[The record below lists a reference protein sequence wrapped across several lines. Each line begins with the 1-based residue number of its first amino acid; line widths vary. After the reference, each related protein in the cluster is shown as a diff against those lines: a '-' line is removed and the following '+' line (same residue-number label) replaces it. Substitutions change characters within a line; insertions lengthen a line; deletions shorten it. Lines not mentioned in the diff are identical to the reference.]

1 MAGDL
6 TAMAAHA
13 GRSRLIDVAELAGV
27 TKSVASRILNNDAT
41 LSVRDETRL
50 RVLESAKRLGYQAH
64 AGARALAGSR
74 TRALALLIP
83 DLTNPVYSRITR
95 GAYFQARTRGY
106 ALLLAEDTAE
116 EGVDEQFADLV
127 ASGRVDGL
135 LIASARPEHPLL
147 NMLPRTEI
155 PYVFV
160 NRSVTGS
167 GRNITMN
174 LEAASARAVSHLQD
188 LGHRHIGHV
197 SGPESLS
204 PGQGRRIGLVQAA
217 RNAGLPEPAVEP
229 GEFSEKGGYDA
240 TLRLVNAHPE
250 VTAVYTSTLNQAIG
264 TLHALHELGVS
275 VPEQISVISYD
286 DLPLA
291 DYLQPPLTTIA
302 MPLVELG
309 RTAVNALCDQLNGQP
324 PGDLTIPSDPQ
335 VIRRKSTAPA
345 TSGPAASDRSEM
357 KVPAQPNP
365 FDPLP

>member
-1 MAGDL
+1 VEDDL
-6 TAMAAHA
+6 EALATHA
-13 GRSRLIDVAELAGV
+13 RRSRLIDVAELAGV
-27 TKSVASRILNNDAT
+27 TKSVASRVLNNDTT

-50 RVLESAKRLGYQAH
+50 RVLESAKTLGYQPH

-116 EGVDEQFADLV
+116 HGVDEQFADLV

-135 LIASARPEHPLL
+135 LIASARPGHPLL

-155 PYVFV
+155 PYLFI
-160 NRSVTGS
+160 NRSVDGS

-174 LEAASARAVSHLQD
+174 LEAANACAVSHLQE

-204 PGQGRRIGLVQAA
+204 PAQSRRIGLIRAA
-217 RNAGLPEPAVEP
+217 REAGMPEPAVEP

-240 TLRLVNAHPE
+240 TLRLVHAHPE

-264 TLHALHELGVS
+264 ALHALRELGFS

-309 RTAVNALCDQLNGQP
+309 RTAVNALCDQLNGEP
-324 PGDLTIPSDPQ
+324 PSDLMIPSDPQ
-335 VIRRKSTAPA
+335 VITRKSTAPA
-345 TSGPAASDRSEM
+345 ATGAVASERKQT
-357 KVPAQPNP
+357 KVSVQ
-365 FDPLP
+365 

>member
-1 MAGDL
+1 MGDDVK
-6 TAMAAHA
+6 TMAAHS

-27 TKSVASRILNNDAT
+27 TKSVASRVLNNDAT

-50 RVLESAKRLGYQAH
+50 RVLESAKKLGYQPH
-64 AGARALAGSR
+64 VGARALAGSR

-95 GAYFQARTRGY
+95 GACFQARTRGY

-147 NMLPRTEI
+147 NMLPQTDI
-155 PYVFV
+155 PYLFV
-160 NRSVTGS
+160 NRSVSGS
-167 GRNITMN
+167 GRNIIMN
-174 LEAASARAVSHLQD
+174 LEAASACAVSHLRE
-188 LGHRHIGHV
+188 LGHRHLGHV
-197 SGPESLS
+197 SGPEVLS
-204 PGQGRRIGLVQAA
+204 PGQSRRIGLMHAA
-217 RNAGLPEPAVEP
+217 REAGLPDPSVEY
-229 GEFSEKGGYDA
+229 GDFSEKGGYEA
-240 TLRLVNAHPE
+240 TLRLVKHHPE

-264 TLHALHELGVS
+264 ALHALRELGLN
-275 VPEQISVISYD
+275 VPERISVISYD

-309 RTAVNALCDQLNGQP
+309 RTAVNALCDQLNGGLP
-324 PGDLTIPSDPQ
+324 ADLIIPSDPQ
-335 VIRRKSTAPA
+335 VVTRKSTA
-345 TSGPAASDRSEM
+345 RM
-357 KVPAQPNP
+357 NP
-365 FDPLP
+365 EQSLLA